1 MLSFRSHTC
10 SEECYQASRSNNMH
24 LGGQIKKIQLLNIPS
39 YKKKEKKKNR
49 NKCNLEPNLGNMG
62 SLLPAQIILLSK
74 NQ

>member
-1 MLSFRSHTC
+1 
-10 SEECYQASRSNNMH
+10 MH